1 MGQILSNHINPNQS
15 PSSQSTQSSRRTPGD
30 LDLDLDGVPVD
41 GEYMILD
48 TDYTSYAAVYS
59 CQASTHTSV
68 SASHIIMTF

>member
-1 MGQILSNHINPNQS
+1 MGQILSNHINPES
-15 PSSQSTQSSRRTPGD
+15 IALLPITQSSRRTPGD

-68 SASHIIMTF
+68 SASHIIKTF